1 VRRQSPAPAAERR
14 SVARL
19 AASIPGWP
27 AAGPG
32 TATPLI
38 GVLPGEGIGPEVVA
52 AALTVLDA
60 AGAASGI
67 RFDVHARH
75 ELGLAGRNGR
85 RLEAAVAGFCEE
97 TFAAGGAVL
106 AGAVGGRFVYELRA
120 RFDLY
125 CKLVPLRPS
134 PALADASIVRPE
146 RLRNVDVLV
155 VRENVGDFY
164 LGEFG
169 RRPDG
174 VAYQLGAYRPEQV
187 DRIVRVA
194 ASLAARR
201 RGRLAVIVKRGG
213 IPEMSRLWIERA
225 ELVTAPRADVA
236 VEVLDVD
243 NASFQVVADP
253 QRFDVAVAPNLMGDV
268 LADVATVLLGSR
280 GVSFSANF
288 GPGGRAVYQT
298 GHGAAH
304 DLAGSDAANPV
315 GQILSVAMMLR
326 ESFGL
331 ARVAAR
337 IEAAVERV
345 LAAGVRTRDVAGPGS
360 RIVGTRELADRIAA
374 ELHAPRLECVEV
386 S

>member
-1 VRRQSPAPAAERR
+1 M
-14 SVARL
+14 
-19 AASIPGWP
+19 PGWP
-27 AAGPG
+27 SAGAPA
-32 TATPLI
+32 ATPLI

-52 AALTVLDA
+52 AALSVLDA
-60 AGAASGI
+60 AGASGGL
-67 RFDVHARH
+67 RFDVHTWQ
-75 ELGLAGRNGR
+75 ELGLPGRNGR
-85 RLEAAVAGFCEE
+85 QLAEPVAGFCDE

-146 RLRNVDVLV
+146 RLRTVDVLI

-169 RRPDG
+169 RRDDG
-174 VAYQLGAYRPEQV
+174 VAYQHGAYRPDQI
-187 DRIVRVA
+187 DRIVSVA
-194 ASLAARR
+194 AALAARR

-213 IPEMSRLWIERA
+213 IPEMSRLWMERT
-225 ELVTAPRADVA
+225 ELVTAHRRDVT
-236 VEVLDVD
+236 VETLDID
-243 NASFQVVADP
+243 NASFQVIADP
-253 QRFDVAVAPNLMGDV
+253 QRFDVVVAPNFMGDV

-280 GVSFSANF
+280 GMSFSANF
-288 GPGGRAVYQT
+288 GPSGRAVYQT

-304 DLAGSDAANPV
+304 DLAGSATANPV
-315 GQILSVAMMLR
+315 GQVLSVAMMLR

-337 IEAAVERV
+337 IEAAVERT
-345 LAAGVRTRDVAGPGS
+345 LAAGFRTRDVAGPGS
-360 RIVGTRELADRIAA
+360 RVVGTRELAERIAA
-374 ELHAPRLECVEV
+374 ELHGPRLECAEV

>member
-1 VRRQSPAPAAERR
+1 VSRKGPHRVGERR
-14 SVARL
+14 STPRWT
-19 AASIPGWP
+19 ASIPGWP
-27 AAGPG
+27 TPAALA
-32 TATPLI
+32 TAPLI

-60 AGAASGI
+60 AGATSGV
-67 RFDVHARH
+67 RFDVHTWQ
-75 ELGLAGRNGR
+75 ELGSPGRNGR
-85 RLEAAVAGFCEE
+85 RLAEPVADFCEK

-146 RLRNVDVLV
+146 RLRNVDLLV

-169 RRPDG
+169 RRDDG
-174 VAYQLGAYRPEQV
+174 AAYQHGAYRPDQI
-187 DRIVRVA
+187 DRIVSVA
-194 ASLAARR
+194 AALAARR

-213 IPEMSRLWIERA
+213 IPEMSRLWMERTEA
-225 ELVTAPRADVA
+225 VTAQRADVA
-236 VEVLDVD
+236 VETLDID

-253 QRFDVAVAPNLMGDV
+253 QRFDVVVAPNFMGDI

-280 GVSFSANF
+280 GMSFSANF
-288 GPGGRAVYQT
+288 GPSGRAVYQT

-304 DLAGSDAANPV
+304 DLVGSAAANPV
-315 GQILSVAMMLR
+315 GQILSLAMMLR

-331 ARVAAR
+331 SRAAAR
-337 IEAAVERV
+337 IEAAVERT
-345 LAAGVRTRDVAGPGS
+345 LAAGFRTRDVAGPGS
-360 RIVGTRELADRIAA
+360 RVVGTRELAERIAA
-374 ELHAPRLECVEV
+374 ELDGPRLEAVEV

>member
-1 VRRQSPAPAAERR
+1 MPDWPAPGAPAA
-14 SVARL
+14 A
-19 AASIPGWP
+19 
-27 AAGPG
+27 
-32 TATPLI
+32 PLV
-38 GVLPGEGIGPEVVA
+38 GVLPGEGIGPEVVT

-60 AGAASGI
+60 VTAATGV
-67 RFDVHARH
+67 RFDVRTRH
-75 ELGLAGRNGR
+75 ELGLPGRNGR
-85 RLEAAVAGFCEE
+85 QLAEAVAGFCEE

-164 LGEFG
+164 LGAFG
-169 RRPDG
+169 RGDDG
-174 VAYQLGAYRPEQV
+174 AAYQHGAYRPEQI
-187 DRIVRVA
+187 DRIVSVA
-194 ASLAARR
+194 TTLAARR

-213 IPEMSRLWIERA
+213 IPEMSRLWMERTELLTA
-225 ELVTAPRADVA
+225 ERGDVA
-236 VEVLDVD
+236 VEVLDID
-243 NASFQVVADP
+243 NASFQVIADP
-253 QRFDVAVAPNLMGDV
+253 QRFDVVVAPNFMGDV

-280 GVSFSANF
+280 GMSFSANF
-288 GPGGRAVYQT
+288 GPGGHAVYQT

-304 DLAGSDAANPV
+304 DLVGSTAANPV
-315 GQILSVAMMLR
+315 GQILSLAMMLR

-331 ARVAAR
+331 V
-337 IEAAVERV
+337 EAAASIEEAVEHV
-345 LAAGVRTRDVAGPGS
+345 LATGVRTRDVAGPAS
-360 RIVGTRELADRIAA
+360 RIVGTRELAERIAA
-374 ELHAPRLECVEV
+374 EVHAPRLECAEM